1 MEYGINIQNQRSTN
15 ILPVTTDIAFTTG
28 FKATDQIVFGGG
40 ISYRLGWGDNWNH
53 ISFSHQGVGFRSY
66 VDMKL
71 KGSIWISGGLEYNYM
86 QEFRKWQDIS
96 NINTWQHS
104 GLIGLT
110 KKYKIGKKEQKLQLL
125 WDFLCYQQIPRG
137 QALKFRIGYNF

>member
-1 MEYGINIQNQRSTN
+1 MLFCVACSKLLFQRLN

-86 QEFRKWQDIS
+86 QEF
-96 NINTWQHS
+96 
-104 GLIGLT
+104 
-110 KKYKIGKKEQKLQLL
+110 
-125 WDFLCYQQIPRG
+125 
-137 QALKFRIGYNF
+137 KFKNRFKTPGR